1 MEKFIRG
8 SFFGR
13 PESRSFS
20 RKIGSSSLRETDP
33 DRRFWASP
41 QRSFELG
48 FGKRRTQLDV
58 RIEAVLLVDSSSLLL
73 EESDARLMLLLVRAD
88 GVKLNVAQIRDRR
101 GLISTEEDRRNR
113 DTSNIKRTI
122 AIVPGEAEG
131 EDE

>member
-1 MEKFIRG
+1 
-8 SFFGR
+8 
-13 PESRSFS
+13 
-20 RKIGSSSLRETDP
+20 
-33 DRRFWASP
+33 
-41 QRSFELG
+41 
-48 FGKRRTQLDV
+48 
-58 RIEAVLLVDSSSLLL
+58 
-73 EESDARLMLLLVRAD
+73 MLLLVRAD